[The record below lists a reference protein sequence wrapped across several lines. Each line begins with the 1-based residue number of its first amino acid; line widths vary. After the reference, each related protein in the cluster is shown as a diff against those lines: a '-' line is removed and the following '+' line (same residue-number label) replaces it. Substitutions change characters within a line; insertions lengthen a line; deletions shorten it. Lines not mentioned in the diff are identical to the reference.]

1 LDKKI
6 LSNQSQH
13 WENNFSSKP
22 EMFGKDPSIAATI
35 AAKTFKENKF
45 KKILELGPGQGRDTL
60 FFAKSGFNIE
70 ALDYSSSGV
79 KDIINKSKEYK
90 LDSSL
95 NAKIFDVRKKLPYE
109 NETFDGCFSHMLYC
123 MAFSIDE
130 IEKLNN
136 EVNRVLK
143 KGGINIFTVRNT
155 SDGDYNN
162 GTHRGE
168 DLYENDGF
176 IVHFFS
182 EHKIKMLLSG
192 FELIDINSF
201 DEGKFPRKLYKVT
214 LKKK

>member
-1 LDKKI
+1 LDKKLLI
-6 LSNQSQH
+6 KQSQH
-13 WENNFSSKP
+13 WEENFLSKP
-22 EMFGKDPSIAATI
+22 EMFGKEPSIAAI
-35 AAKTFKENKF
+35 SAAEIF
-45 KKILELGPGQGRDTL
+45 KKSNVERILELGSGQGRDTL

-70 ALDYSSSGV
+70 ALDYSSSAV
-79 KDIINKSKEYK
+79 KDILNKSKEFK
-90 LDSSL
+90 LENYL
-95 NAKIFDVRKKLPYE
+95 NAKTFDVRKKLPFE
-109 NETFDGCFSHMLYC
+109 KETFDGCFSHMLYC
-123 MAFSIDE
+123 MAFSMDE

-155 SDGDYNN
+155 SDADHNN

-182 EHKIKMLLSG
+182 EDKIKRLLSG

-201 DEGKFPRKLYKVT
+201 NEGKFPRKLYKVT
-214 LKKK
+214 LVKK

>member
-1 LDKKI
+1 
-6 LSNQSQH
+6 
-13 WENNFSSKP
+13 
-22 EMFGKDPSIAATI
+22 MFGKEPSIAAI
-35 AAKTFKENKF
+35 AAVKTFKENKLE
-45 KKILELGPGQGRDTL
+45 KILELGPGQGRDTL

-79 KDIINKSKEYK
+79 QDIINKSKECK
-90 LDSSL
+90 LDSFL

-182 EHKIKMLLSG
+182 EDKIKRLLSG
-192 FELIDINSF
+192 FELIDISSF
-201 DEGKFPRKLYKVT
+201 NEGKFPRKLYKVT
-214 LKKK
+214 LLKK

>member
-1 LDKKI
+1 MDKKLLI
-6 LSNQSQH
+6 KQSQH
-13 WENNFSSKP
+13 WEENFSSKP
-22 EMFGKDPSIAATI
+22 EMFGKEPSVAAI
-35 AAKTFKENKF
+35 GAAKIFKENNLKR
-45 KKILELGPGQGRDTL
+45 ILELGPGQGRDTF
-60 FFAKSGFNIE
+60 FFAKNGFNIE
-70 ALDYSSSGV
+70 ALDYSVSAV
-79 KDIINKSKEYK
+79 KGIINKSKEYK
-90 LDSSL
+90 LDNSL
-95 NAKIFDVRKKLPYE
+95 NAKIFDVRKNLPYE

-136 EVNRVLK
+136 EVNRVLR

-162 GTHRGE
+162 GNHRGE

-182 EHKIKMLLSG
+182 EDKIKRLLSG

-201 DEGKFPRKLYKVT
+201 NEGKFPRKLYKVT
-214 LKKK
+214 LLKK

>member
-1 LDKKI
+1 LDKEI
-6 LSNQSQH
+6 LIRQSQH
-13 WENNFSSKP
+13 WEKNFSSKP
-22 EMFGKDPSIAATI
+22 EMFGKEPSVAAFG
-35 AAKTFKENKF
+35 AAKIFKENNLER
-45 KKILELGPGQGRDTL
+45 ILELGSGQGRDTL
-60 FFAKSGFNIE
+60 FFAKNRLNIE
-70 ALDYSSSGV
+70 ALDYSPSAV
-79 KDIINKSKEYK
+79 KNIINKSKEYK
-90 LDSSL
+90 LDNFI
-95 NAKIFDVRKKLPYE
+95 NARIFDVRKDLPYE

-182 EHKIKMLLSG
+182 EDKIKRLLSG

-201 DEGKFPRKLYKVT
+201 NEGKFPRKLYKVT
-214 LKKK
+214 LIKI

>member
-1 LDKKI
+1 MDKEI
-6 LSNQSQH
+6 LIRQSQH
-13 WENNFSSKP
+13 WEKNFSSKP
-22 EMFGKDPSIAATI
+22 EMFGKEPSVAAI
-35 AAKTFKENKF
+35 GAAKIFKENNLER
-45 KKILELGPGQGRDTL
+45 ILELGSGQGRDTL
-60 FFAKSGFNIE
+60 FFAKNRFNIE
-70 ALDYSSSGV
+70 ALDYSPSAV
-79 KDIINKSKEYK
+79 KDIINNSKEYK
-90 LDSSL
+90 LDNSI
-95 NAKIFDVRKKLPYE
+95 NAKIFDVRKDLPYE

-155 SDGDYNN
+155 ADGDYNN
-162 GTHRGE
+162 GIHRGE

-182 EHKIKMLLSG
+182 EDMIKRLLSG

-201 DEGKFPRKLYKVT
+201 NEGKFPRKLYKVT
-214 LKKK
+214 LIKR

>member
-1 LDKKI
+1 MDKEI
-6 LSNQSQH
+6 LIRQSQH
-13 WENNFSSKP
+13 WEKNFSSKP
-22 EMFGKDPSIAATI
+22 EMFGKEPSVAAI
-35 AAKTFKENKF
+35 GAAKIFKENNLER
-45 KKILELGPGQGRDTL
+45 ILELGSGQGRDTL
-60 FFAKSGFNIE
+60 FFAKNRLNIE
-70 ALDYSSSGV
+70 ALDYSPSAV
-79 KDIINKSKEYK
+79 KNIINKSKEYK
-90 LDSSL
+90 LDNFI
-95 NAKIFDVRKKLPYE
+95 NARIFDVRKDLPYE

-182 EHKIKMLLSG
+182 EDKIKRLLSG

-201 DEGKFPRKLYKVT
+201 NEGKFPRKLYKVT
-214 LKKK
+214 LIKI

>member
-1 LDKKI
+1 
-6 LSNQSQH
+6 
-13 WENNFSSKP
+13 
-22 EMFGKDPSIAATI
+22 MFGKEPSIAAI
-35 AAKTFKENKF
+35 SAEKIFEENNVE
-45 KKILELGPGQGRDTL
+45 KILGLGAGQGRDTI
-60 FFAKSGFNIE
+60 FFAKNGFNIE
-70 ALDYSSSGV
+70 SLDYSSSAV

-90 LDSSL
+90 LDSFL
-95 NAKIFDVRKKLPYE
+95 NAKIFDVRNELPYE

-162 GTHRGE
+162 GNHRGE

-182 EHKIKMLLSG
+182 EDKIKRLLSG

-201 DEGKFPRKLYKVT
+201 NEGKFPRKLYKVT
-214 LKKK
+214 LLKK

>member
-1 LDKKI
+1 
-6 LSNQSQH
+6 
-13 WENNFSSKP
+13 
-22 EMFGKDPSIAATI
+22 MFGNKPSVAAI
-35 AAKTFKENKF
+35 SAAKIFKKNNLE
-45 KKILELGPGQGRDTL
+45 KILELGSGQGRDSL
-60 FFAKSGFNIE
+60 FFAKSGFNVE
-70 ALDYSSSGV
+70 ALDYSASAV

-182 EHKIKMLLSG
+182 KNKINQLSTG
-192 FELIDINSF
+192 FEILDIEKF
-201 DEGKFPRKLYKVT
+201 EEGKFPRKLFKVT
-214 LKKK
+214 LKKKSLTR

>member
-1 LDKKI
+1 
-6 LSNQSQH
+6 
-13 WENNFSSKP
+13 
-22 EMFGKDPSIAATI
+22 
-35 AAKTFKENKF
+35 
-45 KKILELGPGQGRDTL
+45 
-60 FFAKSGFNIE
+60 
-70 ALDYSSSGV
+70 
-79 KDIINKSKEYK
+79 
-90 LDSSL
+90 
-95 NAKIFDVRKKLPYE
+95 
-109 NETFDGCFSHMLYC
+109 

-162 GTHRGE
+162 GNHRGE

-182 EHKIKMLLSG
+182 ENKIKRLLSG

-201 DEGKFPRKLYKVT
+201 NEGKFPRKLYKVT
-214 LKKK
+214 LLKK

>member
-1 LDKKI
+1 MDKEI
-6 LSNQSQH
+6 LNRQSQH
-13 WENNFSSKP
+13 WEKNFSSKP
-22 EMFGKDPSIAATI
+22 EMFGKEPSVAAI
-35 AAKTFKENKF
+35 GAAKIFKENNLER
-45 KKILELGPGQGRDTL
+45 ILELGSGQGRDTL
-60 FFAKSGFNIE
+60 FFAKNKLNIE
-70 ALDYSSSGV
+70 ALDYSPSAV
-79 KDIINKSKEYK
+79 KNIINKSKEYK
-90 LDSSL
+90 LDNFI
-95 NAKIFDVRKKLPYE
+95 NARIFDVRKDLPYE

-182 EHKIKMLLSG
+182 EDKIKRLLSG

-201 DEGKFPRKLYKVT
+201 NEGKFPRKLYKVT
-214 LKKK
+214 LIKI

>member
-1 LDKKI
+1 
-6 LSNQSQH
+6 
-13 WENNFSSKP
+13 
-22 EMFGKDPSIAATI
+22 MFGKDPSIAAI
-35 AAKTFKENKF
+35 QAVKIFKENNLER
-45 KKILELGPGQGRDTL
+45 ILELGSGQGRDTL
-60 FFAKSGFNIE
+60 FFAKNRLNIE
-70 ALDYSSSGV
+70 ALDYSPSAV
-79 KDIINKSKEYK
+79 KNIINKSKEYK
-90 LDSSL
+90 LDNL
-95 NAKIFDVRKKLPYE
+95 INAKIFDLRKKLPYKDK
-109 NETFDGCFSHMLYC
+109 TFDACFSHMLYC

>member
-79 KDIINKSKEYK
+79 KDIVNKSKEYK

-182 EHKIKMLLSG
+182 EDKIKRLLSG

-201 DEGKFPRKLYKVT
+201 NEGKFPRKLYKIT
-214 LKKK
+214 LLKK

>member
-1 LDKKI
+1 MDKEI
-6 LSNQSQH
+6 LIRQSQH
-13 WENNFSSKP
+13 WEKNFSSKP
-22 EMFGKDPSIAATI
+22 EMFGKDPSVAAI
-35 AAKTFKENKF
+35 EAAKIFKENNLER
-45 KKILELGPGQGRDTL
+45 ILELGSGQGRDTL
-60 FFAKSGFNIE
+60 FFAKNRLNIE
-70 ALDYSSSGV
+70 ALDYSPSAV
-79 KDIINKSKEYK
+79 KNIINKSKEYK
-90 LDSSL
+90 LDNFI
-95 NAKIFDVRKKLPYE
+95 NARIFDVRKDLPYE

-182 EHKIKMLLSG
+182 EDKIKRLLSG

-201 DEGKFPRKLYKVT
+201 NEGKFPRKLYKVT
-214 LKKK
+214 LIKI

>member
-1 LDKKI
+1 MDKKI

-79 KDIINKSKEYK
+79 QDIINKSKECK
-90 LDSSL
+90 LDSFL

-182 EHKIKMLLSG
+182 EDKIKRLLSG

-201 DEGKFPRKLYKVT
+201 NEGKFPRKLYKIT
-214 LKKK
+214 LLKK